1 MIDTSKIILYER
13 GQLSNIQIVELFK
26 EFTDEAGGASELLKI
41 LLTK

>member
-13 GQLSNIQIVELFK
+13 GQLNNNEIAELFH